1 MGEGDFKH
9 QVAAEEGREETEQV
23 MGFTPKA
30 SQRERVVHEMLHKG
44 SKAKTGLAKFARSQG
59 STKKRNKRGGK

>member
-1 MGEGDFKH
+1 
-9 QVAAEEGREETEQV
+9 